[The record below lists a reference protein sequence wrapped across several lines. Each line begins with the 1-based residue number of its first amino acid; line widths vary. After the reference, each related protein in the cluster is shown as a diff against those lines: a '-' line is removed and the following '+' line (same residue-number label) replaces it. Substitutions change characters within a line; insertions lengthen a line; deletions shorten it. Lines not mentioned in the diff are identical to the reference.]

1 MTGHGTGTPQ
11 ITVDDTSGVAPF
23 EQVRDQFADLIA
35 TGALAEGDRLPT
47 VRGLAGELQLAAGTV
62 ARAYKELEAQGLVTT
77 RSRAG
82 TVVAPHTQSVDIAL
96 RRSASELAAAGRRRR
111 TGRRRGARDPG
122 RGAARGATLSTV
134 GRNGDL
140 VLEFAAYN
148 LYAFRVLDGSEL
160 LLASGE
166 GPIVRSPSSS
176 GPGPRPFTAVA
187 RVRIPLGIRI
197 TSTI

>member
-11 ITVDDTSGVAPF
+11 IIVDDTSGVAPF

-82 TVVAPHTQSVDIAL
+82 TVVAPHTQSVDIGL
-96 RRSASELAAAGRRRR
+96 RRSARELAQRAVDAGLDDGEALAILGEALREARR
-111 TGRRRGARDPG
+111 
-122 RGAARGATLSTV
+122 
-134 GRNGDL
+134 
-140 VLEFAAYN
+140 
-148 LYAFRVLDGSEL
+148 
-160 LLASGE
+160 
-166 GPIVRSPSSS
+166 
-176 GPGPRPFTAVA
+176 
-187 RVRIPLGIRI
+187 
-197 TSTI
+197 